1 MSFFDSLRFRAKRT
15 QVESMCRD
23 VLELQPDYLRLFWYC
38 YPKLFDYLLKQSVVK
53 PVESIEVFDIRRV
66 TDVRNASEIQ
76 SFSKYGQLSE
86 AYVRSLD
93 DNFFSDKAVAEIE
106 ELKDFLSSNYGWPQG
121 RDPLE
126 IFECYRCRAILR
138 WQNKAN
144 EMQFFRLWR
153 LCTRLNRPFEIRAI
167 KRTFEFN
174 RQVLPEFLSSEH
186 FLIPASLADR
196 WVSLV
201 GFLNVPATLP
211 LAQIKLADNASYAIL
226 PVPAGHPLCKFL
238 LEKEVASIN
247 SELLHWDEHSQQCGI
262 SGL

>member
-1 MSFFDSLRFRAKRT
+1 MRFFDSLRFRAKKT
-15 QVESMCRD
+15 QIESMCHD
-23 VLELQPDYLRLFWYC
+23 VLELQPYYLRLFWYC

-53 PVESIEVFDIRRV
+53 PVENIEVFDIQRV
-66 TDVRNASEIQ
+66 TDVLNASEIQ

-93 DNFFSDKAVAEIE
+93 DNFFTEKVSAEIE
-106 ELKDFLSSNYGWPQG
+106 DLEEFFASNYGWPQG

-126 IFECYRCRAILR
+126 VFDCYRCRGILR
-138 WQNKAN
+138 WRNKTH

-153 LCTRLNRPFEIRAI
+153 LCTRLNRPFGIRAI
-167 KRTFEFN
+167 KRTFELD
-174 RQVLPEFLSSEH
+174 RQVLSEFLSSEH

-211 LAQIKLADNASYAIL
+211 LAQIKLADNASYVIL
-226 PVPAGHPLCKFL
+226 PVLAGHPMCKFL

-247 SELLHWDEHSQQCGI
+247 SELVHWDERAQQWGI
-262 SGL
+262 SAL